1 MSRMLR
7 ILFSAGQAVRMSIA
21 LIPLA
26 LFTMLMLAVSLHGLA
41 ASGHFPHQTRLPAMA
56 SGAGPAVLWL
66 TILVVLACL
75 VTGLF
80 AAWRL
85 IPWYAAVIG
94 GGGGILVAPLVLQW
108 FPDRF
113 VDGKRGLLSFAAA
126 ALLLSLL
133 LVLA

>member
-1 MSRMLR
+1 
-7 ILFSAGQAVRMSIA
+7 MSIA
-21 LIPLA
+21 IVPVA
-26 LFTMLMLAVSLHGLA
+26 LFAMLMLTVSLYGLS
-41 ASGHFPHQTRLPAMA
+41 ASGHFPRQTRLPAITT
-56 SGAGPAVLWL
+56 GAGLAVLWL
-66 TILVVLACL
+66 TILIVLACL
-75 VTGLF
+75 LAGLF

-113 VDGKRGLLSFAAA
+113 VDGKRGLISFATA

-133 LVLA
+133 LLRS

>member
-1 MSRMLR
+1 
-7 ILFSAGQAVRMSIA
+7 MSIA
-21 LIPLA
+21 LVPLA
-26 LFTMLMLAVSLHGLA
+26 LFTMLMLVVSLHGLT
-41 ASGHFPHQTRLPAMA
+41 ASGHCPRDTRLPAMA
-56 SGAGPAVLWL
+56 TGAGPAVLWL
-66 TILVVLACL
+66 TVVIVLACL
-75 VTGLF
+75 LVGLF

-126 ALLLSLL
+126 AAVLLTLLLMLS
-133 LVLA
+133 

>member
-1 MSRMLR
+1 
-7 ILFSAGQAVRMSIA
+7 MSIA
-21 LIPLA
+21 AVPLA
-26 LFTMLMLAVSLHGLA
+26 LFTMLMLAVSLHGLT
-41 ASGHFPHQTRLPAMA
+41 ASGHFPRETRLPTMA
-56 SGAGPAVLWL
+56 AGAGPAVLWL
-66 TILVVLACL
+66 TILIVLASLL
-75 VTGLF
+75 VGLF

-94 GGGGILVAPLVLQW
+94 GGGGVLVAPLVLQW

-133 LVLA
+133 LMLS

>member
-1 MSRMLR
+1 MP
-7 ILFSAGQAVRMSIA
+7 IAV
-21 LIPLA
+21 IPLA
-26 LFTMLMLAVSLHGLA
+26 LFTTLMLVVSLHGLA
-41 ASGHFPHQTRLPAMA
+41 ASGHFPRETRLPAIA

-66 TILVVLACL
+66 TILLVLACL
-75 VTGLF
+75 VVGLF

-85 IPWYAAVIG
+85 VPWYAAVIG

-113 VDGKRGLLSFAAA
+113 VDGKRGLISFAAA

-133 LVLA
+133 LASS

>member
-1 MSRMLR
+1 
-7 ILFSAGQAVRMSIA
+7 MSIA
-21 LIPLA
+21 PVPLA
-26 LFTMLMLAVSLHGLA
+26 LFTMLMLVISLHGLT
-41 ASGHFPHQTRLPAMA
+41 ASGHFPRETRLPAMA
-56 SGAGPAVLWL
+56 TGGGVAVLWL
-66 TILVVLACL
+66 TILIVVACL
-75 VTGLF
+75 LAGLL

-126 ALLLSLL
+126 ALLLSLP
-133 LVLA
+133 LALS

>member
-1 MSRMLR
+1 
-7 ILFSAGQAVRMSIA
+7 MSIPPV
-21 LIPLA
+21 PLA
-26 LFTMLMLAVSLHGLA
+26 FFTLLMLAVSLHGLT
-41 ASGHFPHQTRLPAMA
+41 ASGHFPRETRLPAMRT
-56 SGAGPAVLWL
+56 GAGPAVLWL
-66 TILVVLACL
+66 TITVVLGCLVV
-75 VTGLF
+75 GLF

-113 VDGKRGLLSFAAA
+113 VDGKRGLIAFAAA

-133 LVLA
+133 LAQS

>member
-1 MSRMLR
+1 
-7 ILFSAGQAVRMSIA
+7 MSIA
-21 LIPLA
+21 IVPLA
-26 LFTMLMLAVSLHGLA
+26 LFTMLMLAVALYGLT
-41 ASGHFPHQTRLPAMA
+41 ASGHFPRETRLPAMTA
-56 SGAGPAVLWL
+56 GAGPAVLWL
-66 TILVVLACL
+66 TVMVVLACL
-75 VTGLF
+75 VVGLF

-113 VDGKRGLLSFAAA
+113 VDGKRGLVAFAAA

-133 LVLA
+133 LVQR